1 MAGEGPHKVNI
12 AQNLEEVQDRI
23 RAAALRAERD
33 PNEVRLIAVSKLQ
46 NIAKIR
52 EAYAAGIRDF
62 GENRA
67 LEAIPKQKQL
77 SDLQE
82 IRWHM
87 VGHIQSRKTRYL
99 VPNFSM
105 VHSIDRLKIAKR
117 LSRHSKEHGQNLPVL
132 LECNVSGEETKE
144 GWDVADRETWS
155 RVVPEFKEI
164 VDLPYLDVCG
174 LMTMAPFGASVD
186 ELRSVFSTLR
196 ELRDFLSESVPGN
209 WEELSMGMTD
219 DYEIAIEEG
228 ATLLRIGR
236 AIFGP
241 RTYE

>member
-1 MAGEGPHKVNI
+1 MVRDDSHMINI
-12 AQNLEEVQDRI
+12 AQNLSEVQDRI
-23 RAAALRAERD
+23 RAAALRADRD
-33 PNEVRLIAVSKLQ
+33 PDEVSLIAVSKLQ
-46 NIAKIR
+46 GIAKIR

-67 LEAIPKQKQL
+67 LEAIQKQREL

-99 VPNFSM
+99 VPHFSM
-105 VHSIDRLKIAKR
+105 VHSIDRMKIAKR
-117 LSRHSKEHGQNLPVL
+117 LSRHSKEHGQKLPVL

-144 GWDVADRETWS
+144 GWDVADRESWS
-155 RVVPEFKEI
+155 SVVPEFKQI
-164 VDLPYLDVCG
+164 VDQTNLDVRG
-174 LMTMAPFGASVD
+174 LMTMAPFGVPED
-186 ELRSVFSTLR
+186 ELRSVFSKLR
-196 ELRDFLSESVPGN
+196 ELRDFLSESVHGN
-209 WEELSMGMTD
+209 WDELSMGMTD

-228 ATLLRIGR
+228 ATLVRIGR

-241 RTYE
+241 RSYE